1 MTHSLHRYGPEEH
14 LLNDYTFFARA
25 SAVNLEGCGPK
36 LQKILAILLS
46 EDPVNFGSSALPRCH
61 AGGLTAEEFTD
72 FLKKSVRIACV
83 FSSREKIRRV
93 LQKLKEGDFGLS
105 IVVGGLI
112 REIVEISREIGL
124 KPHTA
129 NISLGIHG
137 TKKHLLPPGDVL
149 EITTMCGHGMVAT
162 KLAQR
167 VLKDLKAGRITPQE
181 GARLLARQCPCG
193 LVNTDR
199 FDIIFAK
206 AKEADMEA

>member
-14 LLNDYTFFARA
+14 LQNDYTFFARA
-25 SAVNLEGCGPK
+25 SRVNLEGCGPK
-36 LQKILAILLS
+36 LQKILEILLS
-46 EDPVNFGSSALPRCH
+46 EKPVNFGSSSLNKCH
-61 AGGLTAEEFTD
+61 AGGLTAEEFTA

-112 REIVEISREIGL
+112 KEIVQISRELGL

-137 TKKHLLPPGDVL
+137 AKKHLLPDDKVL

-167 VLKDLKAGRITPQE
+167 VLKELREGTMTPPE
-181 GARLLARQCPCG
+181 GARLLAKQCPCG

-199 FDIIFAK
+199 FDIIFGV
-206 AKEADMEA
+206 

>member
-14 LLNDYTFFARA
+14 LQNDYTFFARA
-25 SAVNLEGCGPK
+25 STVNLEGCGPK
-36 LQKILAILLS
+36 LQKILEILLS
-46 EDPVNFGSSALPRCH
+46 EGPVNFGSSALTKCY
-61 AGGLTAEEFTD
+61 AGGLEPEAFSE

-83 FSSREKIRRV
+83 FSSKEKIKRV
-93 LQKLKEGDFGLS
+93 LQKLKEGDFGIC

-112 REIVEISREIGL
+112 KEIVKISREIGL

-137 TKKHLLPPGDVL
+137 GKKHLLPEDNVL

-162 KLAQR
+162 RLAQK
-167 VLKDLKAGRITPQE
+167 VLNDLREGKVTPQE
-181 GARLLARQCPCG
+181 GARILAKQCPCG

-199 FDIIFAK
+199 IDIIFGV
-206 AKEADMEA
+206 

>member
-14 LLNDYTFFARA
+14 LQNDYTFFARA
-25 SAVNLEGCGPK
+25 SGVNLEGCGPK
-36 LQKILAILLS
+36 LQKILEILLS
-46 EDPVNFGSSALPRCH
+46 EQPVNFGSSALPRPY

-93 LQKLKEGDFGLS
+93 LEKLKAGDFGLS

-112 REIVEISREIGL
+112 REIVQISREIGL

-137 TKKHLLPPGDVL
+137 GKKHLLPADEVL

-162 KLAQR
+162 KLAQK
-167 VLKDLKAGRITPQE
+167 VLKDVRRGEMRPQE
-181 GARLLARQCPCG
+181 GARILAKQCPCG

-199 FDIIFAK
+199 FDIIFGV
-206 AKEADMEA
+206 